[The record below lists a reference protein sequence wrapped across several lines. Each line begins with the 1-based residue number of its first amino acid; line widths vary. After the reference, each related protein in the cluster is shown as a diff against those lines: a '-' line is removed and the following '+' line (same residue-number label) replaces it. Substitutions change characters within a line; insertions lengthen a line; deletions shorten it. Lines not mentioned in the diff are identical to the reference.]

1 MKNNLSPTTIR
12 MIANLFAR
20 REEIPQDDLDVIDD
34 ADQLKKFRDEEK
46 DVETIKQPI
55 AYIVEDDEVIVDSSL
70 ATQVFDH

>member
-1 MKNNLSPTTIR
+1 
-12 MIANLFAR
+12 
-20 REEIPQDDLDVIDD
+20 EEIPQDDLDVIDD

-46 DVETIKQPI
+46 DAETIKQPS